1 MADAVP
7 LGLADPIRV
16 VEQFFDER
24 FVELV
29 DGQDMRELHQDLQRP
44 VLPGRKTGAG
54 NRDRKTGPERRDG
67 ARAFAA

>member
-1 MADAVP
+1 
-7 LGLADPIRV
+7 V

-44 VLPGRKTGAG
+44 ARRGREQGPE
-54 NRDRKTGPERRDG
+54 KTGPERRDG